1 VTAGEG
7 CGVALSFVIP
17 MYNEEDIVRE
27 AVARAIEVG
36 RTWGRPFEVL
46 AVDDGSIDATPEILA
61 ELTAAE
67 RNVRWVRLAPNRGQP
82 AASKAGLLH
91 AHGDLVVVLD
101 ADMQTPP
108 EVVPRMVAALEQA
121 GPDVAAV
128 FGTTTTAE
136 RDDPTR
142 LLLGQAVFYFLET
155 RLSRNPIP
163 HGASSFFV
171 LRKEVARRLGSLTF
185 THGNVGAVMAALAW
199 PMVAVH
205 YVKPRSYRD
214 GSRLGLRGH
223 VEEAVGSL
231 ALTGVLSRL
240 GTAGALVC
248 WLLAR
253 RARRP
258 AAALSLGAGIVCS
271 AVVASAELFIRR
283 SLRTAATELPAS
295 EGDATFAR

>member
-1 VTAGEG
+1 VSAGDRD
-7 CGVALSFVIP
+7 GVALSFVIP
-17 MYNEEDIVRE
+17 MYNEEDIARE
-27 AVARAIEVG
+27 AVARALEVG
-36 RTWGRPFEVL
+36 RAWGRPFEVL
-46 AVDDGSIDATPEILA
+46 AVDDGSVDATPKILA
-61 ELTAAE
+61 ELTATE
-67 RNVRWVRLAPNRGQP
+67 PGVRWVRLEPNCGQP
-82 AASKAGLLH
+82 AASKAGLLS
-91 AHGDLVVVLD
+91 ADGDLVVVLD

-108 EVVPRMVAALEQA
+108 EFVPRMVAALEQA

-142 LLLGQAVFYFLET
+142 LLVGQAVFYFLET

-171 LRKEVARRLGSLTF
+171 LRRDVARRLGRLTF
-185 THGNVGAVMAALAW
+185 TKGNVGAIMAALDL

-214 GSRLGLRGH
+214 DSRLGLRGH

-231 ALTGVLSRL
+231 ALTGVLTRL
-240 GTAGALVC
+240 GTAGAVGC

-253 RARRP
+253 RAPRP
-258 AAALSLGAGIVCS
+258 LAWLLRASALACS
-271 AVVASAELFIRR
+271 ATACSAEAFTRR
-283 SLRTAATELPAS
+283 SLRTAVGELPMSAG
-295 EGDATFAR
+295 EAAF